1 MIYKIVGSVILF
13 LGTAAM
19 GIYYAGQYMERL
31 HNLIELK
38 KALMQMQGELRY
50 LHSAMPEILETI
62 GNRTCGVMSHFFVAL
77 GKEMEQKEHGDFE
90 SLWGW
95 QVKENIPPSALEPEA
110 RSLLL
115 ETGRQLADNDRQTK
129 EEGLTF
135 ALKQLEEM
143 IHKRNK
149 EKQNRLKLYY
159 VCGIMVGAM
168 LTILLV

>member
-1 MIYKIVGSVILF
+1 MIYKIVGSVVLF

-31 HNLIELK
+31 RNLIELK

-50 LHSAMPEILETI
+50 LHSAMPDLLETI
-62 GNRTCGVMSHFFVAL
+62 GKRARGVMSCFFLSLA
-77 GKEMEQKEHGDFE
+77 KEMEQREQGDFA
-90 SLWGW
+90 SLWCG
-95 QVKENIPPSALEPEA
+95 QVKKTIPPSALEPEA

-115 ETGRQLADNDRQTK
+115 ETGRQLADNDRQSK

-143 IHKRNK
+143 IRKRNK
-149 EKQNRLKLYY
+149 EKQNRMKLYY
-159 VCGIMVGAM
+159 VCGIMVGVM